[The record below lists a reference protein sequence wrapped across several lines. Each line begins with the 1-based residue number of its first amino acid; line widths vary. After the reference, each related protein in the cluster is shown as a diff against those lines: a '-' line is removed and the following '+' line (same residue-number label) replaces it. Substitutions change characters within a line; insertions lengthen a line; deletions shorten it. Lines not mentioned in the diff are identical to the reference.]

1 MLSNFFKFKPHL
13 LILAGYLSI
22 SLIFSFILLLPF
34 THKGNLEFIDAF
46 FTSTSSL
53 CVTGH
58 IVKDTEKFWTMWGKF
73 IILFLIQIGGLGYMT
88 LLSYFFLILKGGVP
102 ISLRVITRETQTF
115 LRGIPVRELILKVL
129 IYSIIIETLGSLLL
143 FLFTEGKDRL
153 FHSVFHSISA
163 FCNAGFSSYSENLMK
178 YRDSPF
184 YLLIVSFLFII
195 GGIGFFV
202 LDDIYNFIKKRKQIS
217 YHSKVVIK
225 TTLFLIL
232 FFSFLFLIIEWRN
245 SLKDFNILLKIINS
259 IFHVTTPRTAGFNAL
274 NIANFSMSTVLI
286 IIFLMIVGGSPGGT
300 AGGVKTTN
308 FAILAAFLRS
318 IFKGEEE
325 VYLVKRR
332 IENNLLIESL
342 MIFSLYIFL
351 VGFSLFLISII
362 EGNKFNFMEV
372 LFEVISALSTVGLT
386 LGSKIYQN
394 VSLSADFSPFSKL
407 VIISLMFI
415 GRIGVF
421 TVWSILVTRKK
432 TLKSYPKGEILIV

>member
-1 MLSNFFKFKPHL
+1 MLSNFFKFKPHF

-34 THKGNLEFIDAF
+34 THKGNLDFIDAF

-58 IVKDTEKFWTMWGKF
+58 IVKDTEKFWTIWGK
-73 IILFLIQIGGLGYMT
+73 ITILFLIQIGGLGYMT

-115 LRGIPVRELILKVL
+115 LRGIPVRELILKIL
-129 IYSIIIETLGSLLL
+129 IYSIIIETSGSLLL

-153 FHSVFHSISA
+153 FHSLFHSISA
-163 FCNAGFSSYSENLMK
+163 FCNAGFSSYSENLMR

-184 YLLIVSFLFII
+184 YLLIVSFLFIT

-202 LDDIYNFIKKRKQIS
+202 LDDIYNFIKKRKPIS

-232 FFSFLFLIIEWRN
+232 FFSFLFLIIEWEN
-245 SLKDFNILLKIINS
+245 SLKDLNILLKIINS

-274 NIANFSMSTVLI
+274 NIANFSMSTILI

-325 VYLVKRR
+325 VYLIKRR

-351 VGFSLFLISII
+351 TGFSLFFILII
-362 EGNKFNFMEV
+362 EVNKFNFLEV
-372 LFEVISALSTVGLT
+372 LFEVISALSTVGLS
-386 LGSKIYQN
+386 LGSKIYKN
-394 VSLSADFSPFSKL
+394 VSLSADFSPISKL
-407 VIISLMFI
+407 VIISLMII

-421 TVWSILVTRKK
+421 TVWSILITRKK
-432 TLKSYPKGEILIV
+432 TLRSYPKGELLIV

>member
-1 MLSNFFKFKPHL
+1 MLNNFFKFKPHF
-13 LILAGYLSI
+13 LILAGYLLI
-22 SLIFSFILLLPF
+22 SLFFSFILLLPF
-34 THKGNLEFIDAF
+34 THRGNLDFIDAL
-46 FTSTSSL
+46 FTSTSAL

-58 IVKDTEKFWTMWGKF
+58 IVKDTEKFWTIWGKF

-88 LLSYFFLILKGGVP
+88 LLSYFFLVLKGGVP
-102 ISLRVITRETQTF
+102 ITLRVITKETQSF
-115 LRGIPVRELILKVL
+115 LKGIPVRELILKVL
-129 IYSIIIETLGSLLL
+129 IYTLIIEISGSLLL

-178 YRDSPF
+178 YRNSPF
-184 YLLIVSFLFII
+184 YLLTVSFLFII

-202 LDDIYNFIKKRKQIS
+202 LDDIYNFLRKRKSVS

-232 FFSFLFLIIEWRN
+232 FFSIIFLIIEWNN
-245 SLKDFNILLKIINS
+245 SLKNFNVLLKIINS

-274 NIANFSMSTVLI
+274 NISNFSISTILI

-318 IFKGEEE
+318 IFRGEEE
-325 VYLVKRR
+325 VYLSKRR

-342 MIFSLYIFL
+342 MIFSLYIFIAGL
-351 VGFSLFLISII
+351 CLFLILIL
-362 EGNKFNFMEV
+362 EGNRFDFTGV
-372 LFEVISALSTVGLT
+372 LFEVISALSTVGLS
-386 LGSKIYQN
+386 LGSKIYPN
-394 VSLSADFSPFSKL
+394 LSLSADFSPFSKL
-407 VIISLMFI
+407 VIIFLMII

-421 TVWSILVTRKK
+421 TIWSILVTRKK
-432 TLKSYPKGEILIV
+432 SLKSYPKGELLIV